1 MLNKVLKK
9 MQEEQKKSG
18 AASGP
23 KEHQTDY
30 TKINKSGM
38 NNTGFHSKGNS
49 EAGAYRQRSMGN
61 RNTKPSK
68 AK

>member
-9 MQEEQKKSG
+9 IKEDQKKSG
-18 AASGP
+18 TDSNSQ
-23 KEHQTDY
+23 ESQTNY
-30 TKINKSGM
+30 TQINKNSVS
-38 NNTGFHSKGNS
+38 NTGFHSKGNS